1 MVIYLFIYLFI
12 YSFFKVLPIIDAAKL
27 DGAEG
32 CSQVVTD
39 DLLNE
44 TFEIRQIQE
53 NLLKEV
59 EPLVRKSKVYEWS
72 YVLSSVS
79 EQWLSH

>member
-1 MVIYLFIYLFI
+1 MVIYLFIYLF
-12 YSFFKVLPIIDAAKL
+12 FKVFPIIDAAKL

-44 TFEIRQIQE
+44 IFEIRQIQE

-59 EPLVRKSKVYEWS
+59 EQLVRKSKVYEWS

-79 EQWLSH
+79 E

>member
-1 MVIYLFIYLFI
+1 M
-12 YSFFKVLPIIDAAKL
+12 PIIDAVKL

-59 EPLVRKSKVYEWS
+59 EPLVRKSKVYKLS

-79 EQWLSH
+79 E

>member
-1 MVIYLFIYLFI
+1 M
-12 YSFFKVLPIIDAAKL
+12 
-27 DGAEG
+27 
-32 CSQVVTD
+32 SQVVTD

-79 EQWLSH
+79 E